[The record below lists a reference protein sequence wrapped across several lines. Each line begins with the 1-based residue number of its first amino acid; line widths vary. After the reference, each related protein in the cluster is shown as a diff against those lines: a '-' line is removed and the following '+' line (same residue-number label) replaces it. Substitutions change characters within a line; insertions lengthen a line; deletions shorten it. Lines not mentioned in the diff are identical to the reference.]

1 MAEQAGAE
9 HPPAPL
15 RAPEGRVPPV
25 VVRADLASAFAVAS
39 ALAVLGIALGR
50 LWASLAPARRMRVV
64 ADDGRLATLPLEGWH
79 RFDGLAMFL
88 LLGLAAGLVTGV
100 ALWLL
105 RSRRGPV
112 LLLGAVVG
120 SLLSAW
126 LALRTGVAFADAAH
140 TVPGTP
146 RIGSVVARA
155 PVLETAWV
163 VLAQPFG
170 AAVSYGMAAAW
181 NARDDLGRRT

>member
-15 RAPEGRVPPV
+15 RARAGRLPPV

-39 ALAVLGIALGR
+39 VLAVLGIGLGK

-64 ADDGRLATLPLEGWH
+64 ADDGRVVTLPLEGWH

-112 LLLGAVVG
+112 LLLGAVAG

-126 LALRTGVAFADAAH
+126 VALRTGLAFADAAH
-140 TVPGTP
+140 AVPGTP
-146 RIGSVVARA
+146 RTGSVIERA
-155 PVLETAWV
+155 PVLESAWV

-170 AAVSYGMAAAW
+170 AALSYGMAAAW